1 MKNLIEYKAG
11 LMVLRAGM
19 FEPDSRKGLLYV
31 CLMETEI
38 HICWKDRRTDRVEL
52 DILAVPGVPRFQR
65 VSQVNTGR
73 VYVLRFEG
81 ARERHFFWMQEA
93 FPERD
98 DDFCRRFNELIVASK
113 EPEPPKIE
121 LLDPDY
127 PRGGG
132 GSDVPAPPPPGKL
145 GALARGVVGFLGKVG
160 NSMFEL
166 VKNAL
171 VPEGQAPESFLDP
184 DLRQPESLA
193 TTMRRQMSSSLELM
207 DFSPESLHRLMAR
220 LPMDSDREVI
230 ESQAAATGVPE
241 AVADTLK
248 MGLVADHVRSVQ
260 FYEALLEFESA
271 FQRCQ
276 LVGSLEAL
284 SLGPAALRAALDG
297 DFEGFLSILNEPGA
311 FIEEQEDAN

>member
-145 GALARGVVGFLGKVG
+145 GALARGLLGFLGK
-160 NSMFEL
+160 
-166 VKNAL
+166 
-171 VPEGQAPESFLDP
+171 
-184 DLRQPESLA
+184 
-193 TTMRRQMSSSLELM
+193 
-207 DFSPESLHRLMAR
+207 
-220 LPMDSDREVI
+220 
-230 ESQAAATGVPE
+230 
-241 AVADTLK
+241 
-248 MGLVADHVRSVQ
+248 
-260 FYEALLEFESA
+260 
-271 FQRCQ
+271 RCQ